1 MPNAWIQSGRTE
13 ARGRTEKWGR
23 TEKPSHTRRRPT
35 AFTLVELLVVIAIIG
50 ILVALLLPAIQ
61 AAREAARRTQ
71 CQNNMKQICL
81 ATLNFENAKKSLPP
95 AKWFETVP
103 TPNGRPTQIKHSTFQ
118 YVLSY
123 MEETAIAGQ
132 WDMTKT
138 WDYSDTTKSIDNK
151 RLSETLIPSLR
162 CPTAIEDRST
172 VEATGDSRANTGA
185 TDYRICDTIATG
197 ATNALQS
204 LVNEKAVRPRAN
216 SQGAY
221 YSILYNWSS
230 ETEGKSKPA
239 YLRQTT
245 DGLSQSFMW
254 FETGGAPVFYRSGA
268 PVSGNRPNSTT
279 TGETQG
285 GDSWAQYFNWYSIHD
300 RCGTAMFN
308 CNNNEEIYSFHT
320 GGAFHGMGDGA
331 VRFVQDSIDPDVYV
345 SLFTRDANDILGQDF

>member
-1 MPNAWIQSGRTE
+1 MPNAWIV
-13 ARGRTEKWGR
+13 WGR
-23 TEKPSHTRRRPT
+23 KQRQG
-35 AFTLVELLVVIAIIG
+35 AGFTLVELLVVIAIIG

-81 ATLNFENAKKSLPP
+81 ATLNFESGRKFLPP
-95 AKWFETVP
+95 AKWYETVP
-103 TPNGRPTQIKHSTFQ
+103 QPNGRPGILRHSTLP
-118 YVLSY
+118 YLLSY
-123 MEETAIAGQ
+123 MEETAVAGQ

-138 WDYSDTTKSIDNK
+138 WDDSDATKSIDNK
-151 RLSETLIPSLR
+151 RLSETMIPSLR
-162 CPTAIEDRST
+162 CPTAIDDRST
-172 VEATGDSRANTGA
+172 IEATGESRANTGA
-185 TDYRICDTIATG
+185 TDYRVCDSIVTG
-197 ATNALQS
+197 PTNALRKLIDEGAVKPRPNSKNGYFS
-204 LVNEKAVRPRAN
+204 LLWNE
-216 SQGAY
+216 
-221 YSILYNWSS
+221 SS
-230 ETEGKSKPA
+230 EAEGKSKPA
-239 YLRQTT
+239 YLRQAT

-285 GDSWAQYFNWYSIHD
+285 GDSWAQYYNWYAIHD

-331 VRFVQDSIDPDVYV
+331 VRFVLESLDPEVYV
-345 SLFTRDANDILGQDF
+345 SLFTRDSGDILGQDF

>member
-1 MPNAWIQSGRTE
+1 MPNSWIHRGQTE
-13 ARGRTEKWGR
+13 
-23 TEKPSHTRRRPT
+23 RRST
-35 AFTLVELLVVIAIIG
+35 GFTLVELLVVIAIIG

-81 ATLNFENAKKSLPP
+81 ATLNCETARKSLPP
-95 AKWFETVP
+95 AKWYESVAQAG
-103 TPNGRPTQIKHSTFQ
+103 NRPTILRHSTLQ
-118 YVLSY
+118 YLLSY
-123 MEETAIAGQ
+123 MEESAIAGQ

-138 WDYSDTTKSIDNK
+138 WDYSDPSKSIDNK

-162 CPTAIEDRST
+162 CPTAIDDRST
-172 VEATGDSRANTGA
+172 TDGNGQSLANSGA
-185 TDYRICDTIATG
+185 TDYRVCDTIATG
-197 ATNALQS
+197 STNALQT
-204 LVNEKAVRPRAN
+204 LINEGAVRPRPN

-221 YSILYNWSS
+221 YSILFNWSS
-230 ETEGKSKPA
+230 EAEGKSKLA

-268 PVSGNRPNSTT
+268 PVSGNRPNATT

-285 GDSWAQYFNWYSIHD
+285 GDSWAQYYNWYSIHD
-300 RCGTAMFN
+300 RCGNAMFN
-308 CNNNEEIYSFHT
+308 CNNNEEIYSFHS

-331 VRFVQDSIDPDVYV
+331 VRFVQDSIDPEVYV
-345 SLFTRDANDILGQDF
+345 SLFTRDSNDILGEDF